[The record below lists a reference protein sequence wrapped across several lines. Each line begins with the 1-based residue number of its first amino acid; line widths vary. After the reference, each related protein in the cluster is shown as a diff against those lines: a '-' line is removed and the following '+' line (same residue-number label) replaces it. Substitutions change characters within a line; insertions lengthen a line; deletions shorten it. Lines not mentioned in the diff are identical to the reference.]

1 MSAQPTEP
9 ASLRWRLF
17 LWLALPLSAVLVMSA
32 VILYP
37 IAVYSVRTGYDNAL
51 MDTAHSLARL
61 LPMLERQGKPIGAQA
76 DTVLRTDQFDRT
88 YYSVQTADGRL
99 LAGDSA
105 LDIVPINPS
114 QRGEQFYDTE
124 IEGKQVRV
132 ASLWAS
138 DKDRFL
144 LVRAAETTVKRDI
157 LTRQVATGLIA
168 IEIIL
173 VCTVAVL
180 LWVGIGYGLAPLEKL
195 RREIVARSPRDLSPV
210 SEEHAPVEA
219 QALVRAIN
227 SLLQQLAAT
236 LRGQEAFVSNAAHQL
251 RTPLAGVRMQVEYAL
266 QQDNPAEWQR
276 ALRALDPPVQRSV
289 HLINQL
295 LALAQVESSA
305 VSMAAV
311 DLDQELEEL
320 AAEWMPH
327 AIAKEIDLGLEL
339 ERVKVHGNR
348 LLLRELVS
356 NLVDN
361 ALRYSPQNGRVTV
374 RLIGG
379 GGGRLE
385 VEDEGMG
392 IPVEERKNV
401 LRRFYRVSGNMSEGC
416 GLGLAIV
423 DEICTL
429 HGATIEIRDGSSGS
443 GTLVAVTF
451 KLEEQNRN

>member
-1 MSAQPTEP
+1 M
-9 ASLRWRLF
+9 F
-17 LWLALPLSAVLVMSA
+17 LWLVLPLTAVLVISA
-32 VILYP
+32 AVLYP

-61 LPMLERQGKPIGAQA
+61 LPMLERQGRLIGAQA

-88 YYSVQTADGRL
+88 YYSVQTAEGKL

-105 LDIVPINPS
+105 LSVVPINPA
-114 QRGEQFYDTE
+114 QQGEQFFDTE
-124 IEGKQVRV
+124 IGGEQVRV
-132 ASLWAS
+132 ASIWAS
-138 DKDRFL
+138 DKDRL
-144 LVRAAETTVKRDI
+144 LVVRAAETTVKRDI
-157 LTRQVATGLIA
+157 LTGQVATGLIA
-168 IEIIL
+168 IEVIL
-173 VCTVAVL
+173 VFTVAVL
-180 LWVGIGYGLAPLEKL
+180 LWVGIGNGLVPLERL
-195 RREIVARSPRDLSPV
+195 RREILSRSSRDLSPV
-210 SEEHAPVEA
+210 SEEHAPLEV
-219 QALVRAIN
+219 QALVKAIN
-227 SLLQQLAAT
+227 SLLRQLAAT

-266 QQDNPAEWQR
+266 QQNDPVEWQR
-276 ALRALDPPVQRSV
+276 ALRALDPSVQRSV

-305 VSMAAV
+305 VSMGPV
-311 DLDQELEEL
+311 DLDLELEEL

-327 AIAKEIDLGLEL
+327 AIAKDIDLGLEF
-339 ERVKVHGNR
+339 ERLRIHGNR
-348 LLLRELVS
+348 LLLRELVG

-374 RLIGG
+374 RLISR

-392 IPVEERKNV
+392 IPAEERKNV
-401 LRRFYRVSGNMSEGC
+401 LRRFYRIPGNMSEGC

-451 KLEEQNRN
+451 KPEAQQRG